1 MNFEHCT
8 AFARKNPVCYIATMD
23 RDQPRVRAFTLWFA
37 DATGFYFHTIAHKD
51 VVAQLLVNPNVEICF
66 TAPPRPPDPVEMMR
80 VSGQMEIVYDPVL
93 MEKLIAERPFLTR
106 MGITGPDDPSL
117 AVLRIPHGD
126 VRIWKMENF
135 LMGKESASISF

>member
-1 MNFEHCT
+1 
-8 AFARKNPVCYIATMD
+8 
-23 RDQPRVRAFTLWFA
+23 
-37 DATGFYFHTIAHKD
+37 
-51 VVAQLLVNPNVEICF
+51 
-66 TAPPRPPDPVEMMR
+66 MMR
-80 VSGQMEIVYDPVL
+80 VRGQMEIVYDPVL